1 MRRLFFSLVLLLLLI
16 SGAHAQELQH
26 QVKLSVLDFGTS
38 PLGKRAADKLRSG
51 FRSASNI
58 QLLDPDLS
66 LSAAR
71 GVGYSG
77 SLNMSVSEARDL
89 GNAMDSEFF
98 IIGDSQTIR
107 RSSSKVVEYYESYS
121 SILVISSRSGQLV
134 FWDRLS
140 AESDKPNVAEEN
152 LSKALSAKELIEQ
165 CLAAIEKAFVDEKNQ
180 RAIVLDAKAPLVEEA
195 PEDDKAAEAQGFR
208 LPRPFRRLRPVYP
221 ESAARAEIEA
231 TVDVLV
237 DVSADGDVG
246 QIQVVRWAGFGLD
259 ETTVAT
265 VRQLHFFPASRNGK
279 AVPMRVL
286 LRYNFRKPTQ

>member
-1 MRRLFFSLVLLLLLI
+1 MFRLFFTFFFLLLLT
-16 SGAHAQELQH
+16 SCVQGQETEH
-26 QVKLSVLDFGTS
+26 SIKLGVLDFGTT
-38 PLGKRAADKLRSG
+38 PLGKVAADKLRAG
-51 FRSASNI
+51 FRSVSNVQI
-58 QLLDPDLS
+58 LDPDLI
-66 LSAAR
+66 LTAAR

-77 SLNMSVSEARDL
+77 SLNMSVSDARDL

-98 IIGDSQTIR
+98 IIGDAQTLR
-107 RSSSKVVEYYESYS
+107 RSSSQVVEYYESYS

-134 FWDRLS
+134 LWDRLS
-140 AESDKPNVAEEN
+140 AESDKPKSAEEN
-152 LSKALSAKELIEQ
+152 LSKALAAKELIER
-165 CLAAIEKAFVDEKNQ
+165 CLKAIEKALSNEKNQ
-180 RAIVLDAKAPLVEEA
+180 RAIVLDTKAPLVEEA
-195 PEDDKAAEAQGFR
+195 PEDDSAAEAQGLR
-208 LPRPFRRLRPVYP
+208 LPRPFRRLRPAYP

-237 DVSADGDVG
+237 DVGADGEVG
-246 QIQVVRWAGFGLD
+246 QIQVARWAGFGLD